1 MRKVITIAIL
11 VALAVLPLAATTTYP
26 AIAHYM
32 IGRVDTVV
40 EFNLEM
46 LEEVLPFDLEGSDV
60 AYNPNYT
67 TLISGLR
74 IGSYSIISNR
84 RDFNLTVT
92 HDDFKLVGGYLPSDP
107 KTHIGYRLYMI
118 LNFDTKYYRSALTGE
133 SIVVQGTDTGVWPE
147 GDDGS
152 PLLLIRDGIFV
163 SLDDG
168 NNTTATTLGNLKD
181 GDYSST
187 ISFTLTVD

>member
-11 VALAVLPLAATTTYP
+11 IVLAVLPLAATTTYP
-26 AIAHYM
+26 AVAHYM

-40 EFNLEM
+40 EFNIEM
-46 LEEVLPFDLEGSDV
+46 LEEVLPFDLEGADV
-60 AYNPNYT
+60 AYNSNYASS
-67 TLISGLR
+67 ISGLK
-74 IGSYSIISNR
+74 IGTYSIVSNR

-92 HDDFKLVGGYLPSDP
+92 HDDFKLVGGYLESDHT
-107 KTHIGYRLYMI
+107 THIGYRLYMI
-118 LNFDTKYYRSALTGE
+118 LNFDTKYFKSALTGE
-133 SIVVQGTDTGVWPE
+133 SIVVMGTDTGVWPE
-147 GDDGS
+147 GDDGN

-168 NNTTATTLGNLKD
+168 NGTTATTLSNLKD

-187 ISFTLTVD
+187 VSFTLTVD